1 MWLGISAL
9 VTALV
14 SVTCH
19 TMSRNVTLYTL
30 HTLPPGSGPTNA
42 DWSLFIKAESDSWLC
57 SAPLPVCSGLS
68 VIKRS
73 EDFLAKMFLQRKQA
87 GSKSRGRFW
96 KFNQIWSPL
105 SLLCGGHVSS
115 PSPSLSCLGA
125 RLDLSLAWA
134 VNELKRLDHLA
145 DRWLYYRA
153 VKRFEPNCD
162 KLVSNTITKY
172 SQWNM
177 NKPSQC
183 QYKNRVNYME
193 H

>member
-1 MWLGISAL
+1 MWLGISGL

-19 TMSRNVTLYTL
+19 TMSHCTHCPWGRAPLILTDLSSSK
-30 HTLPPGSGPTNA
+30 P
-42 DWSLFIKAESDSWLC
+42 SLILDFALC

-96 KFNQIWSPL
+96 KFNQIWPPPL

-125 RLDLSLAWA
+125 RAWSQPGLGGEWIETVRSFGGPMTLLQGREKIWTKLWQISLKYYYKILS
-134 VNELKRLDHLA
+134 
-145 DRWLYYRA
+145 
-153 VKRFEPNCD
+153 VKYEQAFP
-162 KLVSNTITKY
+162 VSI
-172 SQWNM
+172 Q
-177 NKPSQC
+177 
-183 QYKNRVNYME
+183 E
-193 H
+193 

>member
-1 MWLGISAL
+1 MWLGISGL

-19 TMSRNVTLYTL
+19 TMSHCTHCPWGRAPLILTDLSSSK
-30 HTLPPGSGPTNA
+30 P
-42 DWSLFIKAESDSWLC
+42 SLILDFALC

-105 SLLCGGHVSS
+105 SLFCVAAMFPPPPPHWAAWEPG
-115 PSPSLSCLGA
+115 
-125 RLDLSLAWA
+125 LDLSLAWA

-162 KLVSNTITKY
+162 KLVWNTITKY

>member
-1 MWLGISAL
+1 M
-9 VTALV
+9 

-30 HTLPPGSGPTNA
+30 YTLPPGSGPTNA

-105 SLLCGGHVSS
+105 SPLCGGHVSS
-115 PSPSLSCLGA
+115 SSPSLSCLGA
-125 RLDLSLAWA
+125 RLDLSLARA
-134 VNELKRLDHLA
+134 VNELKRLDL
-145 DRWLYYRA
+145 RSFGGPMTLLQGREKIWTKLWQISLKNYYKILS
-153 VKRFEPNCD
+153 VKYEQAFP
-162 KLVSNTITKY
+162 VSI
-172 SQWNM
+172 Q
-177 NKPSQC
+177 
-183 QYKNRVNYME
+183 E
-193 H
+193 

>member
-19 TMSRNVTLYTL
+19 TVSRNVTLYTL

-87 GSKSRGRFW
+87 GSKSRRRFW

-105 SLLCGGHVSS
+105 SPLCGGHVSS
-115 PSPSLSCLGA
+115 SSPSLSCLGA